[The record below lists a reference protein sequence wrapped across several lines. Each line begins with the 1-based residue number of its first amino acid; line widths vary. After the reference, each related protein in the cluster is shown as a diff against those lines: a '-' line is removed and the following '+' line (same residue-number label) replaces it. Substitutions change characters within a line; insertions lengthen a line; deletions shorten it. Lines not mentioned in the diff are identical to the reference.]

1 MSDVQN
7 VAVDQF
13 ADDAVILDVREDDE
27 FAAGH
32 APGAVHIPLGDVPAR
47 LAEVPEVDGALPVV
61 CRRGGRSLRAAQ
73 WLEAQG
79 IEVVNVDG
87 GMQAWESA
95 GKRVV
100 NAEGRD
106 ADPTII

>member
-1 MSDVQN
+1 MTEFPT
-7 VAVDQF
+7 VAVDQL
-13 ADDAVILDVREDDE
+13 DDAAVVLDVREDDE

-47 LAEVPEVDGALPVV
+47 LGEIPAVDGALPVV

-73 WLEAQG
+73 WLESQG

-95 GKRVV
+95 GKKVV
-100 NAEGRD
+100 TDSG